1 MAAPKNLS
9 EQGATDEPVAGN
21 GLLDRRLFFTQYF
34 ILAGAGSLPAVAG
47 DSAAPL
53 TSPEWMTRPGAP
65 LSGYGSPSRQELGV
79 VRTTLSTPLS
89 PAIGAS
95 SKPLESLE
103 GRITPNGLHFER
115 HRSGVPDIDPAHHAL
130 KIHGDVE
137 RPLAFFVNDL
147 LRYPMTSGFYS
158 LECSGNGFLGL
169 TEKPID
175 GTCGALNGLIS
186 CSE

>member
-9 EQGATDEPVAGN
+9 EQGATDEPVARN

-34 ILAGAGSLPAVAG
+34 IVAGAGSLPAVAG

-79 VRTTLSTPLS
+79 VRTTLSTPPS

-95 SKPLESLE
+95 STPLESL
-103 GRITPNGLHFER
+103 
-115 HRSGVPDIDPAHHAL
+115 
-130 KIHGDVE
+130 
-137 RPLAFFVNDL
+137 
-147 LRYPMTSGFYS
+147 
-158 LECSGNGFLGL
+158 
-169 TEKPID
+169 
-175 GTCGALNGLIS
+175 
-186 CSE
+186 